1 MNETMQTI
9 VVAVIIVA
17 AVAWSVR
24 RMLKSNKGGCGCGCN
39 CGSDGKCDGQGCE
52 GAISATSRKRKRC
65 RIKDT
70 GRNRKCL

>member
-24 RMLKSNKGGCGCGCN
+24 RVLKSNKGGCGCGCGSSCK
-39 CGSDGKCDGQGCE
+39 CGDHGCE
-52 GAISATSRKRKRC
+52 GCHQCDVEEKK
-65 RIKDT
+65 KM
-70 GRNRKCL
+70 

>member
-24 RMLKSNKGGCGCGCN
+24 RVLKSNKGGCGCGCGCD
-39 CGSDGKCDGQGCE
+39 CGSAGKCGDHGCE
-52 GAISATSRKRKRC
+52 GCHQCDVEEKK
-65 RIKDT
+65 KM
-70 GRNRKCL
+70 

>member
-24 RMLKSNKGGCGCGCN
+24 RALRSNRGGCGCGCGSSCK
-39 CGSDGKCDGQGCE
+39 CGDHGCE
-52 GAISATSRKRKRC
+52 GCHQCDAEEKK
-65 RIKDT
+65 KM
-70 GRNRKCL
+70 

>member
-24 RMLKSNKGGCGCGCN
+24 RMLKSNKGGCGCGC
-39 CGSDGKCDGQGCE
+39 GSSCKC
-52 GAISATSRKRKRC
+52 
-65 RIKDT
+65 
-70 GRNRKCL
+70 

>member
-24 RMLKSNKGGCGCGCN
+24 RMLKSNKGGCGCGCGSSCK
-39 CGSDGKCDGQGCE
+39 CGDHGCE
-52 GAISATSRKRKRC
+52 GCHHCDVEEKK
-65 RIKDT
+65 KM
-70 GRNRKCL
+70 

>member
-24 RMLKSNKGGCGCGCN
+24 RMLKSNKGGCGCGSSCK
-39 CGSDGKCDGQGCE
+39 CGDHGCE
-52 GAISATSRKRKRC
+52 GCHQCDAEEKK
-65 RIKDT
+65 KM
-70 GRNRKCL
+70 

>member
-1 MNETMQTI
+1 MDETMQTI

-24 RMLKSNKGGCGCGCN
+24 RVLKSNKGGCGCGCGCN

-52 GAISATSRKRKRC
+52 GCHQCDVEEKK
-65 RIKDT
+65 KM
-70 GRNRKCL
+70 